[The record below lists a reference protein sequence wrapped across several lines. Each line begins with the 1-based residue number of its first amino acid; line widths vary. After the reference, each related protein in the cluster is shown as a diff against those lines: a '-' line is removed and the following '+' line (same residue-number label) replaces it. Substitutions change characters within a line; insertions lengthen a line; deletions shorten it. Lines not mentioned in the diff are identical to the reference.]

1 MHLNHNIRGKEAK
14 RDEDFVRNLRRNIP
28 TYIYSENIEED
39 AKKAKES
46 VETYARKRRY
56 ILMNNILKEKI
67 EGKTILEKRFSGGI
81 ITAHN
86 ANDNAET
93 IFMNMLRGSRKKT
106 D

>member
-1 MHLNHNIRGKEAK
+1 M
-14 RDEDFVRNLRRNIP
+14 
-28 TYIYSENIEED
+28 YSENIEED

-56 ILMNNILKEKI
+56 ILMNNILEERIKIKSIEEKM
-67 EGKTILEKRFSGGI
+67 FSGCI

-106 D
+106 DLKVLKIIQE

>member
-1 MHLNHNIRGKEAK
+1 MKTLQEISGKT
-14 RDEDFVRNLRRNIP
+14 LNIP

-39 AKKAKES
+39 AKNAKES

-56 ILMNNILKEKI
+56 MLMNNILKEKI
-67 EGKTILEKRFSGGI
+67 EVKDILEKRFSGGI

-106 D
+106 DLRELKIIQK

>member
-1 MHLNHNIRGKEAK
+1 M
-14 RDEDFVRNLRRNIP
+14 
-28 TYIYSENIEED
+28 YSENIEED

-56 ILMNNILKEKI
+56 ILMNNILEERIKIKSIEEKM
-67 EGKTILEKRFSGGI
+67 FSGCI

-93 IFMNMLRGSRKKT
+93 IFMNMLRGSREKT
-106 D
+106 DLKVLKIIQE

>member
-1 MHLNHNIRGKEAK
+1 M
-14 RDEDFVRNLRRNIP
+14 
-28 TYIYSENIEED
+28 YSENIEED

-56 ILMNNILKEKI
+56 ILMNNILEERIKIKSIEEKM
-67 EGKTILEKRFSGGI
+67 FSGCI

-93 IFMNMLRGSRKKT
+93 IFMNMVRGSREKT
-106 D
+106 DLKELNAIQE

>member
-1 MHLNHNIRGKEAK
+1 MKTLWEISGKT
-14 RDEDFVRNLRRNIP
+14 LNIP

-39 AKKAKES
+39 AKKVKES

-56 ILMNNILKEKI
+56 ILMNNILEEKT

-93 IFMNMLRGSRKKT
+93 IFMNMLRGSREKT
-106 D
+106 DLKELKIIQE

>member
-1 MHLNHNIRGKEAK
+1 ML
-14 RDEDFVRNLRRNIP
+14 NIP

-56 ILMNNILKEKI
+56 ILMNNILEERIKIKSIEEKM
-67 EGKTILEKRFSGGI
+67 FSGCI

-93 IFMNMLRGSRKKT
+93 IFMNMVRGSRKKT
-106 D
+106 DLKELKTIQE

>member
-1 MHLNHNIRGKEAK
+1 
-14 RDEDFVRNLRRNIP
+14 
-28 TYIYSENIEED
+28 
-39 AKKAKES
+39 
-46 VETYARKRRY
+46 
-56 ILMNNILKEKI
+56 MNNILKEKM
-67 EGKTILEKRFSGGI
+67 EGKTTLEKRFAGGI

>member
-1 MHLNHNIRGKEAK
+1 M
-14 RDEDFVRNLRRNIP
+14 
-28 TYIYSENIEED
+28 YSENIEED

-56 ILMNNILKEKI
+56 ILMNNILEERIKIKSIEEKM
-67 EGKTILEKRFSGGI
+67 FSGCI

-93 IFMNMLRGSRKKT
+93 IFMNMLRGSREKT

>member
-1 MHLNHNIRGKEAK
+1 M
-14 RDEDFVRNLRRNIP
+14 
-28 TYIYSENIEED
+28 YSENIEED

-56 ILMNNILKEKI
+56 ILMNNILEEKI
-67 EGKTILEKRFSGGI
+67 KIKSIEEKMFSGCI

-106 D
+106 DLKVLKIIQE

>member
-1 MHLNHNIRGKEAK
+1 MKTLWEISGKT
-14 RDEDFVRNLRRNIP
+14 LNIP

-39 AKKAKES
+39 AKKVKES

-56 ILMNNILKEKI
+56 ILMNNILEEKI
-67 EGKTILEKRFSGGI
+67 EGKNILEKRFSGGI

-93 IFMNMLRGSRKKT
+93 IFMNMLRGSREKT
-106 D
+106 DLRELKIIQK

>member
-1 MHLNHNIRGKEAK
+1 M
-14 RDEDFVRNLRRNIP
+14 
-28 TYIYSENIEED
+28 YSENIEED

-56 ILMNNILKEKI
+56 ILMNNILEERIKIKSIEEKM
-67 EGKTILEKRFSGGI
+67 FSGCI

-93 IFMNMLRGSRKKT
+93 IFMNMVRGSREKT
-106 D
+106 DLKELKAIQEQKNLVII

>member
-1 MHLNHNIRGKEAK
+1 ML
-14 RDEDFVRNLRRNIP
+14 NIP

-56 ILMNNILKEKI
+56 ILMNNILEERIKIKSIEEKM
-67 EGKTILEKRFSGGI
+67 FSGCI

-93 IFMNMLRGSRKKT
+93 IFMNMVRGSRKKT
-106 D
+106 DLKELKAIQE

>member
-1 MHLNHNIRGKEAK
+1 
-14 RDEDFVRNLRRNIP
+14 
-28 TYIYSENIEED
+28 
-39 AKKAKES
+39 
-46 VETYARKRRY
+46 
-56 ILMNNILKEKI
+56 MNNILKEKI
-67 EGKTILEKRFSGGI
+67 EGKATLEKRFAGGI

>member
-1 MHLNHNIRGKEAK
+1 ML
-14 RDEDFVRNLRRNIP
+14 NIP

-56 ILMNNILKEKI
+56 ILMNNILEERIKIRSIEEKM
-67 EGKTILEKRFSGGI
+67 FSGCI

-93 IFMNMLRGSRKKT
+93 IFMNMVRGSREKT
-106 D
+106 DLKELKAIQE

>member
-1 MHLNHNIRGKEAK
+1 M
-14 RDEDFVRNLRRNIP
+14 D
-28 TYIYSENIEED
+28 
-39 AKKAKES
+39 
-46 VETYARKRRY
+46 
-56 ILMNNILKEKI
+56 NILKEKI
-67 EGKTILEKRFSGGI
+67 EGKIILEKRFAGGI

>member
-1 MHLNHNIRGKEAK
+1 M
-14 RDEDFVRNLRRNIP
+14 
-28 TYIYSENIEED
+28 YSENIEED

-56 ILMNNILKEKI
+56 ILMNNILEERIKIKSIEEKM
-67 EGKTILEKRFSGGI
+67 FSGCI

-93 IFMNMLRGSRKKT
+93 IFMNMVRGSREKT
-106 D
+106 DLKELKAIQE